1 MALNVLVEIA
11 EVWKGLSPLVRGLFE
26 TAIIIVLAVL
36 LRASLLNLIKRRSRK
51 SETYYLWRKITQY
64 VATFIVLGLIASIW
78 FSGTT
83 NIATFL
89 GLLTAGVAVSLKDPL
104 ANVAAW
110 AFMLIQRPF
119 SVGDRIEID
128 GLRGDVI
135 DESFMVF
142 TLIEVGNWVHGEQ
155 STGRL
160 IHIPNAMVFQKSLF
174 NYTQEFGFIWDEID
188 VTVTFESD
196 WVLAKQ
202 ILDKIARE
210 HAKSVV
216 PEAERELKSTS
227 RKTLIQYQ
235 NFWPIVYTDV
245 AQFGVLLSVRYLV
258 RARQRRGERQAMWE
272 DILHAIA
279 AEPHI
284 HLAYP
289 AQRVLFST
297 GSGADLDHTSP
308 ATKPQDT
315 ET

>member
-11 EVWKGLSPLVRGLFE
+11 EAWRGLSPLVRGLFE
-26 TAIIIVLAVL
+26 TAIIIVLAVV
-36 LRASLLNLIKRRSRK
+36 LRASLLGLVKRRSRK

-64 VATFIVLGLIASIW
+64 ITTFIVLGLIASIW

-83 NIATFL
+83 NVATFL

-196 WVLAKQ
+196 WAKAKT
-202 ILDKIARE
+202 ILDEIAQK
-210 HAKSVV
+210 HAKDVV
-216 PEAERELKSTS
+216 PDAERELKSTS

-289 AQRVLFST
+289 AQRVLFAP
-297 GSGADLDHTSP
+297 GSGADLDHTTP
-308 ATKPQDT
+308 TTQPQDV

>member
-26 TAIIIVLAVL
+26 TAIILVLAVV
-36 LRASLLNLIKRRSRK
+36 LRASVLSLVKRRARK

-64 VATFIVLGLIASIW
+64 ITTFIVLGLIASIW

-83 NIATFL
+83 NVATFL

-196 WVLAKQ
+196 WAKAKT
-202 ILDKIARE
+202 ILDGIAQK
-210 HAKSVV
+210 HAKDVV

-289 AQRVLFST
+289 AQRVLFAP

-308 ATKPQDT
+308 TTQPQDL

>member
-1 MALNVLVEIA
+1 MSLNVLVEVA
-11 EVWKGLSPLVRGLFE
+11 DVWKGLTPMVRGLFE
-26 TAIIIVLAVL
+26 TSMIIVIATV
-36 LRASLLNLIKRRSRK
+36 LRAALLSLVKRRVKR
-51 SETYYLWRKITQY
+51 SETFYLWRKVTQY
-64 VATFIVLGLIASIW
+64 ITTFIVLGLVASIW
-78 FSGTT
+78 FSGTSDL
-83 NIATFL
+83 ATFL

-135 DESFMVF
+135 DQSFMVF
-142 TLIEVGNWVHGEQ
+142 TMIEVGNWVHGEQ

-160 IHIPNAMVFQKSLF
+160 IHIPNALVFQKSLF
-174 NYTQEFGFIWDEID
+174 NYTQEFGYIWDEID

-196 WVLAKQ
+196 WAKAKQ
-202 ILDKIARE
+202 ILERIAKK
-210 HAKSVV
+210 HAHQVV

-245 AQFGVLLSVRYLV
+245 GQFGVLLSVRYLV
-258 RARQRRGERQAMWE
+258 RARQRRGERQILWE

-289 AQRVLFST
+289 AQRILFAP

-308 ATKPQDT
+308 SEHVTDT
-315 ET
+315 QI